1 MIQIKVKLVS
11 IKLKEITNINKTKL
25 NQYSQQIYVE
35 FIFKTRAMNLT
46 FLLRGHH
53 ICMFFFMNVKHSKF
67 AFSEI
72 NFMLLAMILVNFPI
86 IKLNGNTIIQGNSYA
101 FIDI

>member
-1 MIQIKVKLVS
+1 
-11 IKLKEITNINKTKL
+11 
-25 NQYSQQIYVE
+25 
-35 FIFKTRAMNLT
+35 MNLT

-86 IKLNGNTIIQGNSYA
+86 IKLNGNTII
-101 FIDI
+101 